1 MMLIKT
7 NVKQANFQM
16 MWLSSSYN
24 TCQISLIFCF
34 FQKVL
39 FFKLLLVFNI
49 ELVIP
54 MGGKMNHHF
63 NFLYIFFLIFML
75 IIVLKD
81 KCDFDIHAYW
91 FIFFLSHLKK

>member
-1 MMLIKT
+1 MLYIVYAKFILMMLIKT

-81 KCDFDIHAYW
+81 KCDFDIHAY
-91 FIFFLSHLKK
+91 